1 MIKILH
7 GADFHLDSAFS
18 ALSPE
23 KAAKARREQRQALEQ
38 LGQIANDCDLVLLSG
53 DLFDSARIY
62 RDSLDALKQL
72 FGSIQAQVFIA
83 PGNHD
88 FITPG
93 SPYLTEDWGKN
104 VHIFT
109 SSQMERISLPE
120 LNCHVYGAAF
130 TAAEMPDL
138 LGEFHVE
145 DPEAYNLMVLHGDLQ
160 ANSSYSPLSPDAIA
174 ASGLDYLALGHV
186 HSRSAKKFGATLCA
200 YPGCLMG
207 RGFDECGE
215 KGVSLLTLGKDR
227 CEEKFI
233 PLNVRKYEILSV
245 EVGDDPLSSI
255 RAVLPK
261 DTSRDCYRIILTGEA
276 EPLDMA
282 CLEEQLAAEFF
293 SLTLRD
299 CTVPKKE
306 LWAAAREDSLRG
318 HFLRTLKAE
327 YDSSDEVQKDKLAQ
341 AAKLVTALMDGRE
354 VPL

>member
-23 KAAKARREQRQALEQ
+23 KASKARREQRQALEQ
-38 LGQIANDCDLVLLSG
+38 LGQIAKDCDLVLLAG
-53 DLFDSARIY
+53 DLFDSAQVY
-62 RDSLDALKQL
+62 RDTLDALKQL
-72 FGSIQAQVFIA
+72 FASLKAQIFIA

-88 FITPG
+88 YVRPG
-93 SPYLTEDWGKN
+93 SPYVTENWGDN

-109 SSQMERISLPE
+109 SSEIERVSLPE
-120 LNCHVYGAAF
+120 LNCHIYGAAF
-130 TAAEMPDL
+130 TSPQMPDL
-138 LGEFHVE
+138 LGDFQVE
-145 DPEAYNLMVLHGDLQ
+145 YPGAYNLMVLHGDLQ
-160 ANSSYSPLSPDAIA
+160 PHSPYSPLSSEKIA
-174 ASGLDYLALGHV
+174 RSGLDYLALGHV
-186 HSRSAKKFGATLCA
+186 HSRSADKFGATLCA

-215 KGVSLLTLGKDR
+215 KGVNLLTLENSR
-227 CEEKFI
+227 CEGKFI
-233 PLNVRKYEILSV
+233 PLNVRKYEILSL

-261 DTSRDCYRIILTGEA
+261 DTSRDCYRILLTGEA
-276 EPLDMA
+276 EPLDIA
-282 CLEEQLAAEFF
+282 CLEEQLSAEFF
-293 SLTLRD
+293 SLSIRD

-306 LWAAAREDSLRG
+306 LWAGEREDTLRG
-318 HFLRTLKAE
+318 HFLRTLKTE
-327 YDSSDEVQKDKLAQ
+327 YDRSDSQRQDKLAR